1 MEHTLALLELAHQ
14 GDKRARDTL
23 IEENMGLVWSIVKR
37 FQNRGVELEDL
48 VQIGSIGLIKAV
60 DKFDVSFEVQFSTY
74 AVPMIAGEIKR
85 FLRDDGILKI
95 SRSLKELAAKAYSL
109 REVLEKQQGYEPTVQ
124 QLAEK
129 LEVPVEDLVMAL
141 DAGTQVESLQQVI
154 YQGEGNEI
162 SLMEKIEEKENQN
175 DKVLDRMVLESVLG
189 KLEGKDREFIYK
201 RYVQEKTQTA
211 IGQELGISQV
221 QVSRQEK
228 RIMKILREKMQE

>member
-14 GDKRARDTL
+14 GDKKARDTL

-37 FQNRGVELEDL
+37 FLNRGVEMEDL

-60 DKFDVSFEVQFSTY
+60 DKFDTSYEVQFSTY

-85 FLRDDGILKI
+85 FLRDDGMLKI
-95 SRSLKELAAKAYSL
+95 SRSLKALATKAYNL
-109 REVLEKQQGYEPTVQ
+109 REIMEKQLGYEPTVI
-124 QLAEK
+124 QLAEE
-129 LEVPVEDLVMAL
+129 LEVPVEELVMAM
-141 DAGTQVESLQQVI
+141 DALTQVESLQQVI

-162 SLMEKIEEKENQN
+162 SLMEKIEEKENSN
-175 DKVLDRMVLESVLG
+175 EKVLNRMVLEDVLG

-201 RYVQEKTQTA
+201 RYVEEKTQTM